1 MPEYDCINQRIMKM
15 EDKLES
21 HKDTL
26 EQHNR
31 RLTDLANSLHENT
44 KLTQQIAD
52 NTSELVDLFKG
63 AKMFRK
69 FALWASPLVVAIM
82 AAWHY
87 FTGK

>member
-1 MPEYDCINQRIMKM
+1 MKM

-44 KLTQQIAD
+44 ALTQQIAD
-52 NTSELVDLFKG
+52 NTKEMVGMFKE
-63 AKMFRK
+63 AK
-69 FALWASPLVVAIM
+69 VVFKWGM
-82 AAWHY
+82 AARRFLVWVASVTAAILY
-87 FTGK
+87 FWESIVDWFKR